1 MAPSPAE
8 SRPADS
14 TEELSAAFLERLRV
28 EPLRELT
35 VLDAGTGSGRLALAL
50 APLCRA
56 VVGVDRDG
64 KAIDEARRRAAAA
77 KLSNV
82 RFVVGDIEVEEYAP
96 FKPDLVV
103 AYLCMSDAIAEPL
116 SCTTRPQAAGA
127 SLTEIASSE
136 IALAE
141 TLLNLTNGRALTD
154 IASTALAVVC
164 HARVVAKPA
173 AKAWIVYPSVSVA

>member
-1 MAPSPAE
+1 VGSAPVRKATTI
-8 SRPADS
+8 S
-14 TEELSAAFLERLRV
+14 TKTAVSAAS
-28 EPLRELT
+28 
-35 VLDAGTGSGRLALAL
+35 VLACDPVGTTLADVPARTLVAETAIGLSVAISLSDTIAL
-50 APLCRA
+50 
-56 VVGVDRDG
+56 
-64 KAIDEARRRAAAA
+64 
-77 KLSNV
+77 
-82 RFVVGDIEVEEYAP
+82 
-96 FKPDLVV
+96 
-103 AYLCMSDAIAEPL
+103 SDAIP
-116 SCTTRPQAAGA
+116 CVTWPQAAGA

>member
-1 MAPSPAE
+1 MAETIA
-8 SRPADS
+8 
-14 TEELSAAFLERLRV
+14 LS
-28 EPLRELT
+28 
-35 VLDAGTGSGRLALAL
+35 DIALAETLLNLTNGRAL
-50 APLCRA
+50 AEIPSTALA
-56 VVGVDRDG
+56 VVCY
-64 KAIDEARRRAAAA
+64 ARVIAKAAA
-77 KLSNV
+77 
-82 RFVVGDIEVEEYAP
+82 IP
-96 FKPDLVV
+96 KP
-103 AYLCMSDAIAEPL
+103 P
-116 SCTTRPQAAGA
+116 SCITRPEAAGA